1 MRHGQ
6 MLEEKKDS
14 GCSVCQHKSGNQE
27 VFRDFFAGRH
37 LTDQGRYP
45 VQADNDKHKP
55 HVVVTPQKLIEESPL
70 ALAGHETVK
79 GTIEGGPEHKT
90 GDNPENAFPIQLTNG
105 LISLFPKEKSP
116 ADHVKDRNVPAAQA
130 GNQIH
135 HGPFAGMHIHFQI
148 ALRGDVDENNGKDGK
163 NSQQIQMPLSVG
175 TGFDFRLT
183 RCCSPQ
189 LQFNGC

>member
-1 MRHGQ
+1 
-6 MLEEKKDS
+6 MLP
-14 GCSVCQHKSGNQE
+14 
-27 VFRDFFAGRH
+27 
-37 LTDQGRYP
+37 DQRRYP
-45 VQADNDKHKP
+45 VQTENDKHKP
-55 HVVVTPQKLIEESPL
+55 HVVVASQKLIEERPL

-79 GTIEGGPEHKT
+79 GTIEGGPEYKT
-90 GDNPENAFPIQLTNG
+90 GDNPENAFPVQLTDG
-105 LISLFPKEKSP
+105 LISLLSKGKRP

-148 ALRGDVDENNGKDGK
+148 TLRGDVDEYNGKDGK
-163 NSQQIQMPLSVG
+163 NSKQIQVPLSVG